1 MHDGSNVVGIYND
14 VDNEWLFRCDRNG
27 ASMMYHNNT
36 ARVTTDGSG
45 AVIDGRIY
53 CTGTSTI
60 NNLSFTLNSS
70 HTQQGRFTTS
80 TSNQNASNAAAL
92 AGTPGTLSYAYGYQE
107 ASSTSGGT
115 WANPFPNMVFGY
127 HTGIQIGGHY
137 NYGGTRFYND
147 HPSRTST
154 KLFSVGE
161 GDNNTRCYYNML
173 PNANNA
179 NDLGSSSLRWK
190 VIYTNDLELSNKGSQ
205 NNVDGTWGDWTLQE
219 GEDNIY
225 MINNRSGKKFKIN
238 MTEVS

>member
-1 MHDGSNVVGIYND
+1 MYND
-14 VDNEWLFRCDRNG
+14 G
-27 ASMMYHNNT
+27 T
-36 ARVTTDGSG
+36 ATITADGSG
-45 AVIDGRIY
+45 AAINGRIT

-60 NNLSFTLNSS
+60 NNLIFTLNSQ

-80 TSNQNASNAAAL
+80 QSAQTATNASAL

-107 ASSTSGGT
+107 ASSTSNGG
-115 WANPFPNMVFGY
+115 WSHPYPDLVVGY
-127 HTGIQIGGHY
+127 HTGVRIGGSTGY
-137 NYGGTRFYND
+137 NGIRFYND

-154 KLFSVGE
+154 KLFTIGE
-161 GDNNTRCYYNML
+161 GDNNIRSYGSL
-173 PNANNA
+173 FPAVNNSI
-179 NDLGSSSLRWK
+179 DLGSSSLRWR

-205 NNVDGTWGDWTLQE
+205 NDVDGTWGDWTLQE